1 MVQVRTRLT
10 FLGEQLVDKVTAVLA
25 GSGGEEAPPPMPPG
39 RWHGI
44 WEKVP
49 RATECQQM
57 LGSPCLWGTWAPGCS
72 RTAEWCPDAGCRL

>member
-25 GSGGEEAPPPMPPG
+25 SSGGEDASPMPPG

-44 WEKVP
+44 WEKVL
-49 RATECQQM
+49 QQ
-57 LGSPCLWGTWAPGCS
+57 SAN
-72 RTAEWCPDAGCRL
+72 